1 MQAGVDAQEIYYACH
16 GWGTSDGKLIALLC
30 SRSKPHLQ
38 KVAAA
43 YYEQRD
49 KPLLKRL
56 RSETSGWY
64 KTFMT
69 YLVESPE
76 NADVGVLTRPIRHR
90 RDTSHAGP
98 GGQFVVPLP
107 AAPPPRGPFYPYM
120 APGHGG

>member
-1 MQAGVDAQEIYYACH
+1 MGEHNSVECMMADVDAQEIYNCCH

-43 YYEQRD
+43 YEQRRD

-56 RSETSGWY
+56 RSETTGWY
-64 KTFMT
+64 RLFMT

-76 NADVGVLTRPIRHR
+76 DADVRALT
-90 RDTSHAGP
+90 
-98 GGQFVVPLP
+98 
-107 AAPPPRGPFYPYM
+107 PRWT
-120 APGHGG
+120 ASART